1 MPSTYTPIQTTTL
14 GSAQASYTFTS
25 ISGTYTDL
33 LLVIVP
39 KNTGGLDSFG
49 LQFNGD
55 TGSNYSNTLMTGN
68 GSTATSSRQTSQT
81 ELNIGLISTN
91 DGVNLIQIMNYSN
104 ATTYKTALGRGNVA
118 AEMTRAVVA
127 MWRSTAAIT
136 SILCKAGSGNMS
148 AGTTLTLYGIKAA

>member
-1 MPSTYTPIQTTTL
+1 MPSTYTPIATTTL
-14 GSAQASYTFTS
+14 GSAQASYTFSS

-33 LLVIVP
+33 VLIIVT

-55 TGSNYSNTLMTGN
+55 TASNYSNTLMTGN
-68 GSTATSSRQTSQT
+68 GSTATSSRQNNQT

-91 DGVNLIQIMNYSN
+91 DGVNVIQIMNYSN
-104 ATTYKTALGRGNVA
+104 ATTYKTALGRANVA

-148 AGTTLTLYGIKAA
+148 AGTTLTLYGIKAF